1 VASIGALKFEAIQN
15 KGKIQETVVI
25 EVATIVEGKTFL

>member
-1 VASIGALKFEAIQN
+1 VASISALKFEAIQ

>member
-1 VASIGALKFEAIQN
+1 LASISVLKFEAIP

-25 EVATIVEGKTFL
+25 EVASIVEGKTFL